1 MEKHTTVFVPINEGM
16 MRLEADPASKKGRYM
31 KLADGPARKVGLAIL
46 AILLVVTVSYC
57 RDAWKNRWGAKI
69 ASLTD
74 TSSSS
79 LPTQTSPTSFTITHS
94 TWSSPTSRVGP
105 RWRMRTEPASA
116 FLEVRNADTGETLV
130 IDRDG
135 IAPPAHWTKIH
146 CRLPDKDPTQSAL
159 LIIW

>member
-1 MEKHTTVFVPINEGM
+1 
-16 MRLEADPASKKGRYM
+16 
-31 KLADGPARKVGLAIL
+31 
-46 AILLVVTVSYC
+46 
-57 RDAWKNRWGAKI
+57 
-69 ASLTD
+69 
-74 TSSSS
+74 
-79 LPTQTSPTSFTITHS
+79 
-94 TWSSPTSRVGP
+94 
-105 RWRMRTEPASA
+105 MRTEPASA